1 MLGFKRDPE
10 YIAEHGIDLA
20 ELHDHVL
27 NVYGEDLQ
35 EGILINLKID
45 IDHAAEGRVTWDG
58 VDLPDYLAAYCYY
71 CELDNLM
78 DEIDSIGDALW

>member
-10 YIAEHGIDLA
+10 YVAEHGIDLA

-35 EGILINLKID
+35 EGTLINLKID
-45 IDHAAEGRVTWDG
+45 IEHAAQDKVTWDG
-58 VDLPDYLAAYCYY
+58 VDLPDYLAAYYD
-71 CELDNLM
+71 ELDAHMGDL
-78 DEIDSIGDALW
+78 DSIGDMLW

>member
-10 YIAEHGIDLA
+10 YVAEHGIDLA

-27 NVYGEDLQ
+27 NVYAEDLPDDT
-35 EGILINLKID
+35 LKKLKQD
-45 IDHAAEGRVTWDG
+45 IEHAAQDKITWDG
-58 VDLPDYLAAYCYY
+58 VDLPDYLAAYYD
-71 CELDNLM
+71 ELDNLM

>member
-10 YIAEHGIDLA
+10 YVAEHGIDLA

-35 EGILINLKID
+35 EGTLKQMSED
-45 IDHAAEGRVTWDG
+45 IEHAAQGRITWDG
-58 VDLPDYLAAYCYY
+58 VDIPDYLAAYYD
-71 CELDNLM
+71 ELDAYMEDL
-78 DEIDSIGDALW
+78 DSIGDMLW